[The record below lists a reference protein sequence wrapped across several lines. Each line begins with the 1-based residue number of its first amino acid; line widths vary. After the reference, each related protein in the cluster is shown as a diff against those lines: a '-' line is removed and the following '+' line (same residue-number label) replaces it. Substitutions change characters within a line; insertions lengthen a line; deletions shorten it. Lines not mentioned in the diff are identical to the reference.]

1 MPDHAIMH
9 VQYSNGVII
18 WQRVLRVVKTLNVHS
33 NNVNK
38 FSYNRK
44 KIVFVLNHEFLL
56 TVM

>member
-1 MPDHAIMH
+1 
-9 VQYSNGVII
+9 
-18 WQRVLRVVKTLNVHS
+18 VLRVVKTLNVHS
-33 NNVNK
+33 NNVSK